1 MTIDLSGEM
10 QERLASAGITQ
21 YDEVALRQILEQHT
35 TTYTLIKLAAWPAR
49 RWKCHYR
56 LMLRDDMFD
65 AQNVSEA
72 YAMGILNFVQA
83 TAGKESQ
90 PGEEQ

>member
-1 MTIDLSGEM
+1 
-10 QERLASAGITQ
+10 LAGVGITQ
-21 YDEVALRQILEQHT
+21 YDEAALRQILEEHT
-35 TTYTLIKLAAWPAR
+35 ATYTLIKLAAWPAR

-83 TAGKESQ
+83 TAEKESQ
-90 PGEEQ
+90 PNEEQ

>member
-1 MTIDLSGEM
+1 MAMDLSGEM
-10 QERLASAGITQ
+10 QKRLAGFGITQ
-21 YDEVALRQILEQHT
+21 YDEVALRQILEEHT

-72 YAMGILNFVQA
+72 YAMGILNFVQGSA
-83 TAGKESQ
+83 KKESQ
-90 PGEEQ
+90 ASEEQ